1 MVARGESGIGG
12 GSARLDSPDPYIVII
27 IVIFLI
33 TMFSSSIIFPLSYSL
48 LFILFLP
55 RGLRGLEYSWSTF
68 SPSLRRKSA
77 GTAFLRVLGSQS
89 DDEL

>member
-27 IVIFLI
+27 TFIILI
-33 TMFSSSIIFPLSYSL
+33 TMFPSSIIFPLSYSL
-48 LFILFLP
+48 LSILFLP

-68 SPSLRRKSA
+68 PPSLRRKSA
-77 GTAFLRVLGSQS
+77 GTVFLRVLGSQS

>member
-33 TMFSSSIIFPLSYSL
+33 TMFSSSIIFPLPDFL

-55 RGLRGLEYSWSTF
+55 RGLRGLECSWST
-68 SPSLRRKSA
+68 SPPSLRRKSA
-77 GTAFLRVLGSQS
+77 GTVFLRVLGCQS
-89 DDEL
+89 DDGL

>member
-27 IVIFLI
+27 VVILFI
-33 TMFSSSIIFPLSYSL
+33 SMFSSSIIFPLPDFL

-55 RGLRGLEYSWSTF
+55 RGLRGLEYTCASS
-68 SPSLRRKSA
+68 SPHLRRRSA
-77 GTAFLRVLGSQS
+77 GAVFVRVLGSRS
-89 DDEL
+89 DDEH

>member
-1 MVARGESGIGG
+1 MVARGEAGIGG
-12 GSARLDSPDPYIVII
+12 GSARLDSPDPYIVIT
-27 IVIFLI
+27 IVIILI
-33 TMFSSSIIFPLSYSL
+33 SIFPSSIIFPLSYSL

-68 SPSLRRKSA
+68 PPSLRRKSA
-77 GTAFLRVLGSQS
+77 GTAFLRVLGSRS